1 LANARRQFAVLDKLG
16 KTIGPGTLLCL
27 VERDL
32 PLPQNVTAVPVG
44 YLLAPIEF

>member
-1 LANARRQFAVLDKLG
+1 MANARRKFAVLDNLG

-32 PLPQNVTAVPVG
+32 PLPQSVTEVPVG
-44 YLLAPIEF
+44 YL